1 MACIRSQLLLLF
13 LELLLLPASV
23 LDKLWLA
30 ADDTPELELVVDV
43 GEVDPRPPGSVFAI
57 DFIIDCP
64 KQKLQKFQKIVSLNG
79 GKITRF
85 KKNKRINWGV
95 DDDDQLMIEYLRGL
109 GGFLDGL
116 DQFEREVVAGV
127 FDEGDHLFVGGPLDI
142 DIADSYDYIT
152 FSHSG
157 QLKIN

>member
-1 MACIRSQLLLLF
+1 
-13 LELLLLPASV
+13 
-23 LDKLWLA
+23 
-30 ADDTPELELVVDV
+30 
-43 GEVDPRPPGSVFAI
+43 
-57 DFIIDCP
+57 
-64 KQKLQKFQKIVSLNG
+64 
-79 GKITRF
+79 
-85 KKNKRINWGV
+85 
-95 DDDDQLMIEYLRGL
+95 MIEYLRGL
-109 GGFLDGL
+109 VRFLDGL

>member
-1 MACIRSQLLLLF
+1 
-13 LELLLLPASV
+13 
-23 LDKLWLA
+23 
-30 ADDTPELELVVDV
+30 
-43 GEVDPRPPGSVFAI
+43 
-57 DFIIDCP
+57 
-64 KQKLQKFQKIVSLNG
+64 
-79 GKITRF
+79 
-85 KKNKRINWGV
+85 
-95 DDDDQLMIEYLRGL
+95 L

>member
-95 DDDDQLMIEYLRGL
+95 DDDDQLRINTLEGWVGFSTGWINLRERSL
-109 GGFLDGL
+109 RAFLM
-116 DQFEREVVAGV
+116 RETTSSWV
-127 FDEGDHLFVGGPLDI
+127 DHLTSTSPI
-142 DIADSYDYIT
+142 PMIT
-152 FSHSG
+152 SPS
-157 QLKIN
+157 LTPAN